1 MASHD
6 PRRHLP
12 PARTRDSDSAG
23 VSALTPPQAPGS
35 FVLGSFVP
43 GSFVP
48 GSRAPAKVLDLQ
60 IPPPEINDMLPNSLL
75 KQATVV
81 DYRKNSEN
89 NVQYALSPK
98 RLAEGVAGSPRR
110 AQNEITYPQITIQ
123 EKQIIDD
130 VGNDDESQGDEQ
142 TPVLGQTIKIKQ
154 VNNTSNSPFPS
165 PSELGKLEGTISED
179 VMRQLLNE
187 EKVWDDDLHR
197 KYNDDEHIKYLMN
210 LLNKQYEEW
219 KKSREGQ
226 RHLSSDSYNKFNKLF
241 QAIVVNF
248 RAYFKL
254 TYTKM
259 LENMLNLF
267 IQFNKDYGIDI
278 GDIISK
284 QGDEDVDTIRILEEF
299 VVNTL
304 FQTQEG
310 LDARKEK
317 WRQRQGRGAT
327 GQNGGRKETVK
338 CKRKKSG
345 GAPFDEIRNKYR
357 KYAKD
362 SLDAIDIMFSY
373 IALDKADKDRYEELK
388 KQLVYFLCLILL
400 DHLTVVEDVE
410 HSTNVYGYK
419 VIDELVIVA
428 NTLGRKRGREGERKA
443 LLEREKKALK
453 QKNADNIYDFIK
465 DIFLPLWEQIGLLST
480 VQPHVAWP
488 KEINILDTFTPLF
501 KEINETLVDNLLE
514 YFAGKFTREDIFKI
528 LECVYNFIYVNSDSN
543 GNITNRLIRYMIIF
557 ALLIFTCVK
566 DTGTYNKQN
575 TLQII
580 TNFNQNFIP
589 QQRPGGG
596 LRTGGKLS
604 KKRNSIK
611 DLEQEVKKLNK
622 KALSLFKKKELV
634 KEKIKKIDTKLK
646 ELDKKRK
653 ELGKQYKKNK
663 TKTLKNQID
672 KIIKSIEK
680 EKINKVNKK
689 KELKKISDEYKSKNK
704 ELKNKDNALKKKL
717 KKKGGKCGC
726 SSKV

>member
-6 PRRHLP
+6 LRGQRARR
-12 PARTRDSDSAG
+12 DSAG
-23 VSALTPPQAPGS
+23 LSVQLPSPG
-35 FVLGSFVP
+35 F
-43 GSFVP
+43 
-48 GSRAPAKVLDLQ
+48 
-60 IPPPEINDMLPNSLL
+60 NDMLPNSLQ
-75 KQATVV
+75 KEATVV
-81 DYRKNSEN
+81 DYRINSEDKID
-89 NVQYALSPK
+89 VQYALSPK
-98 RLAEGVAGSPRR
+98 RTTEAAATSPR
-110 AQNEITYPQITIQ
+110 AQPEITYPEITIQ

-130 VGNDDESQGDEQ
+130 VGYDDESQGDEQ
-142 TPVLGQTIKIKQ
+142 TPAPGQTIKIKQ
-154 VNNTSNSPFPS
+154 VNNTSNSPIPS
-165 PSELGKLEGTISED
+165 PSESGKQEGTIPED

-187 EKVWDDDLHR
+187 ERVWDDDLHR

-226 RHLSSDSYNKFNKLF
+226 GYFSRDSYNTFNKLF

-254 TYTKM
+254 PYTKM

-278 GDIISK
+278 HDIIFK
-284 QGDEDVDTIRILEEF
+284 QEGDEDVQTIRILQEF
-299 VVNTL
+299 VVNIL
-304 FQTQEG
+304 FQTEEG
-310 LDARKEK
+310 REARIQKWKE
-317 WRQRQGRGAT
+317 RQGRG
-327 GQNGGRKETVK
+327 GVGHNGGRKKITVK

-345 GAPFDEIRNKYR
+345 GGSFDEIRNKYIS
-357 KYAKD
+357 YAEN
-362 SLDAIDIMFSY
+362 LLNAINIMFSY
-373 IALDKADKDRYEELK
+373 IASNKMNKDRYEQLK
-388 KQLVYFLCLILL
+388 KQLVYFLCLMLL

-410 HSTNVYGYK
+410 HSTNVYGFK
-419 VIDELVIVA
+419 VIDELVIRA
-428 NTLGRKRGREGERKA
+428 NTLGRKRGREGEI
-443 LLEREKKALK
+443 KALK
-453 QKNADNIYDFIK
+453 TLKQKKADKIYDFIK
-465 DIFLPLWEQIGLLST
+465 DKLLPLWEQIAELST

-634 KEKIKKIDTKLK
+634 KEKIKKIDIKLK

-689 KELKKISDEYKSKNK
+689 KEMKKISDEYKSKNK

-717 KKKGGKCGC
+717 KKKGGTCPC
-726 SSKV
+726 SLKKK

>member
-6 PRRHLP
+6 LRGQRPRR
-12 PARTRDSDSAG
+12 DSAG
-23 VSALTPPQAPGS
+23 
-35 FVLGSFVP
+35 
-43 GSFVP
+43 
-48 GSRAPAKVLDLQ
+48 LDLQ
-60 IPPPEINDMLPNSLL
+60 IPPPDINDMLPNSLL
-75 KQATVV
+75 KQAKVV
-81 DYRKNSEN
+81 DYQKSEN
-89 NVQYALSPK
+89 DVQYALSPK
-98 RLAEGVAGSPRR
+98 RLAEEVAGSPRR
-110 AQNEITYPQITIQ
+110 AQNEITYPQITME

-142 TPVLGQTIKIKQ
+142 TPVPGQTIKIKQ
-154 VNNTSNSPFPS
+154 VNDTSNSPIPS
-165 PSELGKLEGTISED
+165 PSESGNQEGTIPEK
-179 VMRQLLNE
+179 VMQQLLNE
-187 EKVWDDDLHR
+187 ERVWDDDLQSQ
-197 KYNDDEHIKYLMN
+197 YNDDEHIKYLMN

-219 KKSREGQ
+219 KKSRGGQ
-226 RHLSSDSYNKFNKLF
+226 GYLSNDSYNEFNRLF
-241 QAIVVNF
+241 QAIIVNF
-248 RAYFKL
+248 RVYFKL
-254 TYTKM
+254 SYTKM

-278 GDIISK
+278 HDIIFK
-284 QGDEDVDTIRILEEF
+284 QEDEAVVETIRILEEF

-304 FQTQEG
+304 FETKEG
-310 LDARKEK
+310 REARLQKWKE
-317 WRQRQGRGAT
+317 RQGRG
-327 GQNGGRKETVK
+327 GVGHNGGRKKITVK

-345 GAPFDEIRNKYR
+345 GASFDEIRNEYR
-357 KYAKD
+357 RYANR
-362 SLDAIDIMFSY
+362 LLYAIDIMFSY
-373 IALDKADKDRYEELK
+373 IALNKINKDRYEELK
-388 KQLVYFLCLILL
+388 KQLVYFLCLMLL

-419 VIDELVIVA
+419 VIDELVMRE
-428 NTLGRKRGREGERKA
+428 NTLRKKRGREGENEKG
-443 LLEREKKALK
+443 KKALMALIKTLK
-453 QKNADNIYDFIK
+453 QKKADKIYDFIK
-465 DIFLPLWEQIGLLST
+465 DILLPLWEQIAQLST
-480 VQPHVAWP
+480 VQPHVRWP

-501 KEINETLVDNLLE
+501 KEINKTLVDNLLE
-514 YFAGKFTREDIFKI
+514 YFAGKFTQEDIFKI

-575 TLQII
+575 TLRII

-611 DLEQEVKKLNK
+611 DLEKEVKKLNK

-680 EKINKVNKK
+680 EKIKKVKKK
-689 KELKKISDEYKSKNK
+689 KEMKKISDEYKSKNK
-704 ELKNKDNALKKKL
+704 ELKNKDNTLKKKL

>member
-6 PRRHLP
+6 LRGQRPRR
-12 PARTRDSDSAG
+12 DSAG
-23 VSALTPPQAPGS
+23 LSVQLPSPG
-35 FVLGSFVP
+35 F
-43 GSFVP
+43 
-48 GSRAPAKVLDLQ
+48 
-60 IPPPEINDMLPNSLL
+60 NDMLPNSLL
-75 KQATVV
+75 KQAKVV
-81 DYRKNSEN
+81 DYRKSEN
-89 NVQYALSPK
+89 DVQYALSPK
-98 RLAEGVAGSPRR
+98 RLEEGVAESPRR
-110 AQNEITYPQITIQ
+110 AQNEITYPQITMQ
-123 EKQIIDD
+123 EKPIIDD

-142 TPVLGQTIKIKQ
+142 TPVPGQTIKIKQ
-154 VNNTSNSPFPS
+154 VNDTSNSPIPS
-165 PSELGKLEGTISED
+165 PKESGKQEGVIPED
-179 VMRQLLNE
+179 VMRQLLSGERMWDNDLDRE
-187 EKVWDDDLHR
+187 YDDDA
-197 KYNDDEHIKYLMN
+197 HIIYLMN
-210 LLNKQYEEW
+210 LLDKQYEEW

-226 RHLSSDSYNKFNKLF
+226 GYFSRDSYNTFNKLF

-254 TYTKM
+254 PYTKM

-278 GDIISK
+278 HDIIFK
-284 QGDEDVDTIRILEEF
+284 QEGDEDVETIRILEEF

-304 FQTQEG
+304 FETKEG
-310 LDARKEK
+310 REVRFQK
-317 WRQRQGRGAT
+317 WRERQGRG
-327 GQNGGRKETVK
+327 GVGHNGGRKKITVK

-345 GAPFDEIRNKYR
+345 GASFDEIRNEYR
-357 KYAKD
+357 RYAKN
-362 SLDAIDIMFSY
+362 LLNAINIMFSY
-373 IALDKADKDRYEELK
+373 IALDKINKDLYEQLK
-388 KQLVYFLCLILL
+388 KQLVYFLCLMLL

-419 VIDELVIVA
+419 VIDKLVMGA
-428 NTLGRKRGREGERKA
+428 NTFGRKRGREGERKA
-443 LLEREKKALK
+443 LLEIKTLRQKKA
-453 QKNADNIYDFIK
+453 DEIYDFIK
-465 DIFLPLWEQIGLLST
+465 DKLLPLWEQFADLST

-689 KELKKISDEYKSKNK
+689 KEMKKISDEYKSKNK
-704 ELKNKDNALKKKL
+704 ELKNKDNTLKKKL
-717 KKKGGKCGC
+717 KKKGGKCAC
-726 SSKV
+726 LNKK